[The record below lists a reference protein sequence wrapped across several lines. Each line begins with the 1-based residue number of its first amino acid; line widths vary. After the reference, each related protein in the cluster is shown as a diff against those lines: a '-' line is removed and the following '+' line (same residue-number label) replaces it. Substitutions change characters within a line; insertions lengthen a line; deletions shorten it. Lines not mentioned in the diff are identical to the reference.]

1 MGLMAILLRYLIGKK
16 KKKVKHKI
24 PKKLGV
30 AFPSEIRVIFFS
42 IVIRTLPKR
51 EN

>member
-16 KKKVKHKI
+16 KRVKHKI

-42 IVIRTLPKR
+42 IARTLPNR

>member
-16 KKKVKHKI
+16 KVKHKI
-24 PKKLGV
+24 PKKLGF